1 MVNQCNIGPQPGPQT
16 DFLSSAADIAIFGGG
31 AGGGK
36 SFALLLEPLRHYA
49 NPKFGGVIFRR
60 NTTQVRNEGGLWDQ
74 SQVIYSQLAGTPRE
88 MSLEWTFPSGSRIRF
103 AHLEHAS
110 TVYDWQGSEI
120 PYIGFDELTHFSKEQ
135 FFYML
140 SRNRSTSG
148 IAGYV
153 RATCNPDSDSWV
165 KELISWWIGAD
176 GYPIRER
183 SGVLRWFIR
192 QGDQL
197 IWGNSRREL
206 IEKYGFDQLPK
217 SLTFIPSLL
226 TDNKILM
233 EKDPAYR
240 GNLLALDRVN
250 RERLLNGNWNVRA
263 AAGTV
268 LRREWFPF
276 LDLLPPTVKSIRFWD
291 RAATLPS
298 ESNPDPDFTVGLLLK
313 KTESGQFIVADIRR
327 IRNTSL
333 KVQELIISTANSDGI
348 DTVIYLEQEPGS
360 SGVADVQNLSRLL
373 IGFRVKIFK
382 PSKDKITRALP
393 VSAEAEKGN
402 ILLLRS
408 PYWNQDFLDESDN
421 FPTGKHDDQIDAL
434 SGAFNAML
442 AKPSVFDTW

>member
-276 LDLLPPTVKSIRFWD
+276 LDLT
-291 RAATLPS
+291 
-298 ESNPDPDFTVGLLLK
+298 
-313 KTESGQFIVADIRR
+313 
-327 IRNTSL
+327 
-333 KVQELIISTANSDGI
+333 
-348 DTVIYLEQEPGS
+348 
-360 SGVADVQNLSRLL
+360 
-373 IGFRVKIFK
+373 
-382 PSKDKITRALP
+382 
-393 VSAEAEKGN
+393 
-402 ILLLRS
+402 S
-408 PYWNQDFLDESDN
+408 PY
-421 FPTGKHDDQIDAL
+421 G
-434 SGAFNAML
+434 
-442 AKPSVFDTW
+442 